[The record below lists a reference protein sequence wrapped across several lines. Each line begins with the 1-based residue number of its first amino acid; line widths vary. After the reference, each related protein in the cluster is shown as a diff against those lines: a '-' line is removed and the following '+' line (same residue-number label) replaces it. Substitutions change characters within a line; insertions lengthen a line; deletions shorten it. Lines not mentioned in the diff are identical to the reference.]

1 MLEGFYMHKAIN
13 SRAPCKGQTHYQSLT
28 VFSKHYVVE
37 STYYV
42 SISAA
47 KITKPNKEDYVAL
60 VLGEG
65 LIIMGFS
72 TRCNAIASVTNLTL
86 PFTNIYRVCQ
96 VIEKER

>member
-1 MLEGFYMHKAIN
+1 MLEGFYMHKTIN
-13 SRAPCKGQTHYQSLT
+13 SGAPCKGQTHYQSLT
-28 VFSKHYVVE
+28 VFSKHYAVE
-37 STYYV
+37 STYHL

-65 LIIMGFS
+65 TKIMRL
-72 TRCNAIASVTNLTL
+72 TTPCNAIAAVTKLTL
-86 PFTNIYRVCQ
+86 PFINIYRVCQ